1 MTEKTPVL
9 LVVDDRPD
17 NLFIIEQLVNEYIPE
32 CIVHTAAN
40 ADIAFQIAQ
49 ELQPDGILSDIQMP
63 GKNGIELCRLLKRTP
78 QTSDIPVLLITSHK
92 SYPHLRVQGLEAG
105 ADDFIARPID
115 NLELAARIKV
125 MFRIKHMQDELIT
138 AKRDLEK
145 TVAERTENLKR
156 ANDQLILEIE
166 DRKQAEEALR
176 QSEATVRKKLKA
188 IIEPEGDISTL
199 ELSDI
204 IDIEVLQSIMEDF
217 YRLTGMLG
225 AVLDVSGKVLIAIGW
240 QDICTK
246 FHRCHPDTLKNCTE
260 SDTILTSGVLAGTVK
275 AYHCKNNMWDMV
287 TPIMVGG
294 RHVGNV
300 FIGQFFYEDETPDVE
315 AFREQA
321 RRNGFD
327 ETEYLAALDRVP
339 RFSRETVDAGM
350 QFYAKLAGIISTLSF
365 STIRQSR
372 MFAERKQA
380 EKEREKL
387 QGQLA
392 QAQKMEAIGTLAG
405 GIAHDFNNILSA
417 ILGFAQIAKD
427 GAGKGS
433 DLEDDLNEIYKA
445 GIRAK
450 DLVAQILTFARQS
463 DEEISPLRVDIILKE
478 VTKFI
483 RSSIP
488 TSIEIKSTI
497 NSKALIMGNQTQMHQ
512 IFMNLFTNASHAM
525 EANEGLLEVSLEDT
539 QVDNGMILKYPDL
552 KFGNYIKITVSDT
565 GTGIPKDIMDSIF
578 EPYFTTKYE
587 GEGTGMGLAMVHGI
601 VESYGGK
608 IFVSSELGKGTV
620 FTIYLPVT
628 EKKETYESSESEN
641 LLKGTERI
649 LLIDD
654 ELPIVKLS
662 QRVLES
668 LGYQV
673 TTQTNSIE
681 ALELFESKPEH
692 FDLVITDMTMPGL
705 TGDKLAKTMLEIR
718 PELPIILCSG
728 YSKKLSVNPILVS
741 HIKAV
746 LNKPITKINLAQTV
760 REVLDKT
767 KNI

>member
-1 MTEKTPVL
+1 
-9 LVVDDRPD
+9 
-17 NLFIIEQLVNEYIPE
+17 
-32 CIVHTAAN
+32 
-40 ADIAFQIAQ
+40 
-49 ELQPDGILSDIQMP
+49 
-63 GKNGIELCRLLKRTP
+63 
-78 QTSDIPVLLITSHK
+78 
-92 SYPHLRVQGLEAG
+92 
-105 ADDFIARPID
+105 
-115 NLELAARIKV
+115 
-125 MFRIKHMQDELIT
+125 
-138 AKRDLEK
+138 
-145 TVAERTENLKR
+145 
-156 ANDQLILEIE
+156 
-166 DRKQAEEALR
+166 
-176 QSEATVRKKLKA
+176 
-188 IIEPEGDISTL
+188 
-199 ELSDI
+199 
-204 IDIEVLQSIMEDF
+204 
-217 YRLTGMLG
+217 
-225 AVLDVSGKVLIAIGW
+225 
-240 QDICTK
+240 
-246 FHRCHPDTLKNCTE
+246 
-260 SDTILTSGVLAGTVK
+260 
-275 AYHCKNNMWDMV
+275 
-287 TPIMVGG
+287 
-294 RHVGNV
+294 
-300 FIGQFFYEDETPDVE
+300 
-315 AFREQA
+315 
-321 RRNGFD
+321 
-327 ETEYLAALDRVP
+327 
-339 RFSRETVDAGM
+339 
-350 QFYAKLAGIISTLSF
+350 
-365 STIRQSR
+365 
-372 MFAERKQA
+372 
-380 EKEREKL
+380 
-387 QGQLA
+387 
-392 QAQKMEAIGTLAG
+392 
-405 GIAHDFNNILSA
+405 
-417 ILGFAQIAKD
+417 
-427 GAGKGS
+427 
-433 DLEDDLNEIYKA
+433 
-445 GIRAK
+445 
-450 DLVAQILTFARQS
+450 
-463 DEEISPLRVDIILKE
+463 
-478 VTKFI
+478 
-483 RSSIP
+483 
-488 TSIEIKSTI
+488 
-497 NSKALIMGNQTQMHQ
+497 
-512 IFMNLFTNASHAM
+512 MNLFTNASHAM

-552 KFGNYIKITVSDT
+552 KSGDYIKITVSDT